1 MRAADDRGESLIE
14 IVIATAIM
22 GVALVAVL
30 GSIGVGVL
38 MSDVHRKQATAG
50 ASVRAYAEQMQAWV
64 AAGNYQTCGSD
75 STYDAWGEYE
85 APDGYTRSVVK
96 DSMRYWAITPVTPAT
111 PSGWAWATGCATD
124 QGLQQ
129 LTLQVES
136 DDHRASERLVVTLR
150 EPCGLV
156 GAKCG

>member
-75 STYDAWGEYE
+75 TGYDVWDEYNAWNGYDADVP
-85 APDGYTRSVVK
+85 AGYTRSVVE
-96 DSMRYWAITPVTPAT
+96 DSMRYWTGT
-111 PSGWAWATGCATD
+111 AWAPGCGTD

-129 LTLQVES
+129 LTLQVAS
-136 DDHRASERLVVTLR
+136 DDDRASERLVLTLR
-150 EPCGLV
+150 KRCGLTDPL
-156 GAKCG
+156 CG